1 LGKEVVIRSPQTG
14 TLYKK
19 SKKHKETSKFG
30 GGRSKAVFTVLL
42 IGFSPSLLKYGDMG
56 LSENRGTP
64 KSTRFSS

>member
-19 SKKHKETSKFG
+19 SKKHKETSKI

-64 KSTRFSS
+64 QSTRFSS